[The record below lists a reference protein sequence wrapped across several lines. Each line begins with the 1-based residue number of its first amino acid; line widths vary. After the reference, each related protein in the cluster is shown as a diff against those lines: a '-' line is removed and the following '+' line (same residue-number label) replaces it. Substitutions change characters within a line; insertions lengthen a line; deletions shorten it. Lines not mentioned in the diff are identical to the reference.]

1 MVLLWIIV
9 LPIEF
14 DQIFIEDHGS
24 AAFGHAVPISIEL
37 VVVAA
42 AATVHEPSASLGH
55 RVVVVHRHTGIAIAG
70 LWCHHADAGCGL
82 EVDTG
87 LKNLMFCR

>member
-42 AATVHEPSASLGH
+42 AAAIDKPPAALGH

-70 LWCHHADAGCGL
+70 LWCHPADHVPDVNPGL
-82 EVDTG
+82 R
-87 LKNLMFCR
+87 N